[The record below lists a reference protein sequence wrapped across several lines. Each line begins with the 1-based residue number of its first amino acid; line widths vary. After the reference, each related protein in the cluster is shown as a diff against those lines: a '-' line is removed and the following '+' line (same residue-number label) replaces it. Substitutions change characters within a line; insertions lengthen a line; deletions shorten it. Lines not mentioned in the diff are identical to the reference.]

1 MFTKPTRS
9 FKTIRPHRRSQR
21 GAMILVLMAILGL
34 MILPAICILSFELA
48 RVFLAKQQL
57 QNAGDAA
64 VLTAT
69 AQLASSNNLSP
80 LQAHTDALAAAVKVF
95 KGNYMLGQQLS
106 NSFQVTSASNLGA
119 SPGEANLFFQFIDPV
134 TKQVVPNSSPN
145 GKIINLQACAG
156 AYTTFGKFYG
166 IPQFQV
172 TSISKGAV
180 PIIDVEICFDV
191 SGSMDDQT
199 LVTFLTRTYDST
211 LKKTMYNIA
220 TTANSTRAEGTIYNI
235 LQPPLIGTS
244 LNANFPYCLEESDYW
259 PYPSWYGNK
268 LDFTYELGSNLR
280 SLNGWQAGIGEQG
293 SPPGNAPGPG
303 SQPDPSKPNEYTDLV
318 VNLDGNSHFS
328 SATVNGYSFPN
339 LGTLVE
345 AARGNLENQTAFTS
359 SLANLSLPK
368 SVQPKPGYQSTYFST
383 VASMMQPIAAS
394 QAANK
399 VFADIMNTDTDC
411 HFAFIAFDEL
421 VNGTEDYNGFIDMNN
436 SYGTN
441 QTYPVTFIPL
451 NPALAQTNYDSVVTA
466 IGQTK
471 PMGGTDISAAI
482 NLAVSDLQKNGRKG
496 AVKAIILFTD
506 GEPTDPQGPNG
517 FDPTYAYAKAQARK
531 AAATA
536 SAAGIPVYTIGLA
549 QTPAI
554 EPSEIDILN
563 DSNSDPSTGGIAA
576 ISGHGATF
584 NLVTDSS
591 QLELTFEKIARRLVE
606 IVANSAGDY

>member
-1 MFTKPTRS
+1 
-9 FKTIRPHRRSQR
+9 
-21 GAMILVLMAILGL
+21 MILVLMAILGL
-34 MILPAICILSFELA
+34 MIMPAICILSFELA

-57 QNAGDAA
+57 QNASDAA

-69 AQLASSNNLSP
+69 AQLASSNNTSP
-80 LQAHTDALAAAVKVF
+80 ATAHTDAIAAAVKIF
-95 KGNYMLGQQLS
+95 QTNYMLGLQLS
-106 NSFQVTSASNLGA
+106 NSNLVTSASSLGA

-134 TKQVVPNSSPN
+134 TKQVVPISSPN

-180 PIIDVEICFDV
+180 PIIDIEICFDV

-199 LVTFLTRTYDST
+199 PVTFVTRKYDST
-211 LKKTMYNIA
+211 LHKTLYNISK
-220 TTANSTRAEGTIYNI
+220 TANGPNAEGTIYNI
-235 LQPPLIGTS
+235 IQPPLIGTS
-244 LNANFPYCLEESDYW
+244 LNANFPMCFEETNAYPW
-259 PYPSWYGNK
+259 PSWYGNK
-268 LDFTYELGSNLR
+268 LEFTYELGNSNLR
-280 SLNGWQAGIGEQG
+280 SMNGWQPGIGEQG
-293 SPPGNAPGPG
+293 SPPGNAPGPN
-303 SQPDPSKPNEYTDLV
+303 SQLDPSKNDEFTDLV
-318 VNLDGNSHFS
+318 VNLDGNNHFT
-328 SATVNGYSFPN
+328 SAIANGYSFPT

-345 AARGNLENQTAFTS
+345 AARGNLETQTAYTS
-359 SLANLSLPK
+359 SLASVSLPGT
-368 SVQPKPGYQSTYFST
+368 VQPRAGYQSAYWSA
-383 VASMMQPIAAS
+383 VNNLLQPIADS

-399 VFADIMNTDTDC
+399 VFADILNTDTDC
-411 HFAFIAFDEL
+411 HFAFVAFDQT
-421 VNGTEDYNGFIDMNN
+421 VNNTDTFSGDIDCNN
-436 SYGTN
+436 SYGRLN
-441 QTYPVTFIPL
+441 QSYPVTFIPL
-451 NPALAQTNYDSVVTA
+451 NPALAQTNYNSVVTA
-466 IGQTK
+466 IGNTK
-471 PMGGTDISAAI
+471 PLGGTDISNPI
-482 NLAVSDLQKNGRKG
+482 NLAISDLQKNGRTG
-496 AVKAIILFTD
+496 SVKAIILFTD

-531 AAATA
+531 AAVAA

-563 DSNSDPSTGGIAA
+563 DTNSDPTTGGIAA

-591 QLELTFEKIARRLVE
+591 QLQLTFEKIARRLVE